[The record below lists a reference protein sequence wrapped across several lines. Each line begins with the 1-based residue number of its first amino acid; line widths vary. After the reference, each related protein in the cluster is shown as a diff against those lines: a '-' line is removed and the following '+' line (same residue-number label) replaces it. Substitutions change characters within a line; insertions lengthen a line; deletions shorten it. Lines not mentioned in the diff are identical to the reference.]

1 MAREDD
7 EGRNRDENLRRQ
19 VSRTIANWLAAI
31 SSIGLIAGWASTGVY
46 QLEPGEAA
54 VVLQLGKFNRSVTTP
69 GLHWHLPPPLEY
81 AETVNLT
88 EIRRE
93 EFGLRGGESPEP
105 GEATA
110 TFENAIQTAD
120 SNIVNLSYVVQYRV
134 ADPFLFVYGMAN
146 STGTLRDAAQAAV
159 REVVGRMKVDEVLSI
174 ERARVQSESREI
186 LQTTLDGYFDP
197 LDRSVFEVSSI
208 ELQIVQPPTPVQEA
222 FDDVIAAQQD
232 EVRATSEAL
241 GDARETLE
249 RAGAEANEWRE
260 AARAYKEARIL
271 ESAGEAQRF
280 VSLHAEYAR
289 APDVTRRRL
298 YLEMMEDVLPDV
310 NKFIVESEGVNL
322 LPYFPLLPG
331 RDARESR

>member
-7 EGRNRDENLRRQ
+7 EGRNRDERLRRQ

-31 SSIGLIAGWASTGVY
+31 ASIGLIAGWASTGVY

-69 GLHWHLPPPLEY
+69 GIHWHLPPPLEY

-93 EFGLRGGESPEP
+93 EFGLRGGEPLEP

-186 LQTTLDGYFDP
+186 LQTTLDGYFDH
-197 LDRSVFEVSSI
+197 LGRSVFEVSSI
-208 ELQIVQPPTPVQEA
+208 ELQIVQPPAPVQEA

-241 GDARETLE
+241 GDAREIVE

-260 AARAYKEARIL
+260 AAHAYKEARIL

-280 VSLHAEYAR
+280 LSLHAEYAR
-289 APDVTRRRL
+289 APEVTRRRL

-331 RDARESR
+331 RDAKESR